1 VIVIKMLLV
10 TATFDL
16 SRISLLLLASLLG
29 QKSSLSSV
37 NLDTMYSSSYK
48 QAGSVFVS
56 PVLADITFQSA
67 EVACTGLS
75 AELFSVSKDMD
86 VKILMEEQG
95 LSAIWTGIYKSAR
108 TQTLV
113 DKGKVPPVTKTKFGN
128 ISMEELTTVGFDDSK
143 AVI

>member
-1 VIVIKMLLV
+1 MLLV

-37 NLDTMYSSSYK
+37 NLDTMYSSPYK

-56 PVLADITFQSA
+56 TILADITFQSA

-86 VKILMEEQG
+86 VKTLMEEQG
-95 LSAIWTGIYKSAR
+95 LTAIWTGIYKSAR

-113 DKGKVPPVTKTKFGN
+113 DKGRYPRLQRQNLATLAWKNYPQLV
-128 ISMEELTTVGFDDSK
+128 LTIVRP
-143 AVI
+143 